1 VVIDALAT
9 HNPAFSLPIAPQP
22 FTSPVIVQA
31 PVVAGQQPVL
41 KDADSRSSVMYY
53 IVRKGDTL
61 FNIAKRFGVS
71 VDLIRQWNKLSG
83 VDIRLGQQLM
93 IKK

>member
-1 VVIDALAT
+1 
-9 HNPAFSLPIAPQP
+9 
-22 FTSPVIVQA
+22 
-31 PVVAGQQPVL
+31 
-41 KDADSRSSVMYY
+41 MYY